1 MKYLKL
7 KADVTY
13 KLHRFKDSQWVKVTH
28 NKVMIGLCFD
38 ISAAYQVVFTH
49 IVDNGGQ
56 CEKLDRND
64 FKY

>member
-7 KADVTY
+7 KQDVTY
-13 KLHRFKDSQWVKVTH
+13 KLHRFKDSKWIRVEKDGEMLAL
-28 NKVMIGLCFD
+28 VMD
-38 ISAAYQVVFTH
+38 KPSAYQVVFTH